1 MCGRLSV
8 DGRLMGRADSQPLHS
23 VAGYGALPQRNPSY
37 KNLGRAARMAVAAL
51 ASCTL
56 ADHHTNTGPINPFC
70 DL

>member
-1 MCGRLSV
+1 M
-8 DGRLMGRADSQPLHS
+8 DGRLLASSDSQPLHS
-23 VAGYGALPQRNPSY
+23 VAAYGALPQRNPSY

-56 ADHHTNTGPINPFC
+56 AEHTYADRNPFA